1 MTEVLEEHDDHGFL
15 PLAVP
20 LAARHDRYPTPRLM
34 GYVYGKEVWDADR
47 GRFVILAGNMS
58 ETVYS
63 QAARLLKGE
72 GFEQCALD
80 YGELNGA
87 VFYMLDEDLPFTVVY
102 TQL

>member
-1 MTEVLEEHDDHGFL
+1 
-15 PLAVP
+15 
-20 LAARHDRYPTPRLM
+20 
-34 GYVYGKEVWDADR
+34 
-47 GRFVILAGNMS
+47 MS